1 MLAVS
6 RNLINGIGGHG
17 NNPVFILPLPAYGL
31 DSLFSKRHQR
41 AGLARECSVSLR
53 EKGRSGVQF
62 GHTVKGHIDSI
73 QGFLGGASGKEPT
86 CQCRRRKKHGFDP
99 WVRKIP
105 WRRAWQP
112 TPAFMPGEPHGQRSL
127 AGCSPW
133 RHKESDVAEVRAHI
147 DLIVRC
153 SPFNQWVTQL
163 SLQANSTAHSRA
175 MEPGT

>member
-31 DSLFSKRHQR
+31 DSLFSKRRQR

-86 CQCRRRKKHGFDP
+86 CQCRRCKKCGLNP
-99 WVRKIP
+99 GIRKIP
-105 WRRAWQP
+105 
-112 TPAFMPGEPHGQRSL
+112 
-127 AGCSPW
+127 
-133 RHKESDVAEVRAHI
+133 
-147 DLIVRC
+147 
-153 SPFNQWVTQL
+153 
-163 SLQANSTAHSRA
+163 
-175 MEPGT
+175 